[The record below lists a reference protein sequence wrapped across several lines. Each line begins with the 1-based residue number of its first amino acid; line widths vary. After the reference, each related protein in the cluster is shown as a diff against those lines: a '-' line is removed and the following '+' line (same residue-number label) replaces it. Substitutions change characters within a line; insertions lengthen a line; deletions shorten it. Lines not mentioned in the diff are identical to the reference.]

1 MALEFNYT
9 LSVNESKSLT
19 DLDEFLKKV
28 SGKNVKIGLDF
39 DLDSFNSMIDKIQDK
54 LDDISGKL
62 KLEFG
67 DFDVDVEALQ
77 TKLRKV
83 GDKVKL
89 NIPAE
94 IEVKEHDI
102 KKPLETTGS
111 DVGKSVGKSIG
122 EIQDSLI
129 LALNNLSSKVAKN
142 GLEDLIPVDDI
153 KKSIDELNKS
163 GLEMQEVNKQ
173 ARLIKQEIQAWSQVT
188 TAQNKLFE
196 TTATKANQVAQAV
209 NQMNQNSKQ
218 DDIDRRTKKLQQ
230 QLDAQL
236 DNIKA
241 SKEFSRLTQQQRDD
255 FNRLEVSMTVTGNS
269 LKEVRNNYEDLN
281 HELKEFERLNIGPL
295 VENQESAFSKLFATM
310 SAGSIIYNG
319 ITAAMNGVQSAFRNA
334 VDFAYELDEAYT
346 NINQTM
352 TISKSDFEEWVDE
365 ATKVANSTGTLTGE
379 VLTMMKTYANA
390 GETIDN
396 INAKLAGTTA
406 FQNVTGLAAAEV
418 TNSVQSIM
426 NQYKLAQGTADEIAD
441 SMQYLGDVM
450 VGVAYKLKKDESLA
464 MQDVIAGVE
473 GAGSVI
479 NNAGGSFEWF
489 ASVVGTLSEQ
499 MNATGDETANA
510 MKMIAA
516 RTLQSKEAIADLVE
530 EGEDL
535 GELELAASNAEKALG
550 GIGISVRTQT
560 GEFKGLEEILGEVAA
575 KWDTLNNTQQQL
587 VSEKLA
593 GNNRRNYFIALME
606 DYDRVIELQ
615 QAASNSTGAMMEASQ
630 KQAESL
636 EGVTNQ
642 LKNTMTEMYQ
652 GIISSDALKDAIKI
666 ANGFLQ
672 SLTKIVPIISSSL
685 IPALASA
692 TAMFVAF
699 DLAVKGSDGK
709 IIGFGKNVVKAVGKI
724 KTLITQMGLWK
735 TAMIGAAGVLTGV
748 LVFGIQHFIKKAK
761 EKQEHIDGI
770 TDAMKQYKETAKEA
784 ESTDEKINDYKDLH
798 DELKNMNTT
807 EERKLEIQQEIAS
820 IRDELAS
827 DPRFKNILD
836 DETKSVQEQ
845 VAAMKELSKYDQ
857 QQNARQLLE
866 NTDLSD
872 RDVYSMANGLTNK
885 ANSIKAWEDDLNEL
899 QAQYDELVAKQN
911 NLTEGSKEWNKAQ
924 KEINRLNSDMTN
936 TQQKLLNAQDEL
948 VDDYETLQAYQ
959 EAGKAASEVG
969 IINTRQEV
977 KSLEANKDIY
987 EQILG
992 IKQNSLDT
1000 TKEEVEA
1007 EQDKTDLIKQQL
1019 DAQAKENDSGLS
1031 ETVKQQEDLNKRYLE
1046 SLNYLEEAQGLINK
1060 MKDGLSLD
1068 DMNTILDSD
1077 LMEDFTGAIDNAD
1090 QVVEHLKGKM
1100 SEMQDIAY
1108 ETYAE
1113 MMLADDE
1120 YWNNA
1125 MTKCAEAL
1133 GINAE
1138 QFVNYVNE
1146 KGLARQVDITNAEN
1160 ATDAENQMNTSLA
1173 KQLISAYASV
1183 VNEKGD
1189 GRKIDMQNVA
1199 EFLNQQEVK
1208 EAKTVEDLKR
1218 MWMEYYNAKRETI
1231 QAELNDLGAKLDVMA
1246 GDYGDQGNID
1256 PATMSQWNGLRKQ
1269 LRELESTNDSLTNYF
1284 ENVNTMLGGVS
1295 SGLSQAAVSAGKGV
1309 NSALSSAGSGSGS
1322 GNKGNS
1328 STKREVEDMES
1339 LVDRYYELNDAIKTV
1354 TKQLDKNRQ
1363 KQAQATTKQEYKKL
1377 VQEEIDLINKQIK
1390 ALQNLQKEQE
1400 KERNELKATLQ
1411 SNGFGF
1417 DSNGNITN
1425 YAKRLEQLT
1434 NYANSLS
1441 DPDQK
1446 QAAINNVNAINEII
1460 NAYTQLEDDT
1470 IPGTSLE
1477 IENLRQEIVS
1487 INKELE
1493 QNLEL
1498 IDQLGDR
1505 YFDVLSK
1512 LADIENKLAMNDKL
1526 QANSVGL
1533 KKIQLMKDEIL
1544 LIKEKQKLLE
1554 DQRAQSE
1561 AEAKKL
1567 QQQLKNEGVTFDHNG
1582 NIANYD
1588 AITKNLT
1595 DKANNL
1601 VGESQQDALEHAEK
1615 ILDLIDQYM
1624 TLTDETIPGLE
1635 QEWMDYANTVQDIER
1650 EMKDLVV
1657 DMQKQVTEAYE
1668 NEQNKRYQAL
1678 KDNLKKEQD
1687 ALNKAYEEES
1697 YQKGLNEQQRA
1708 LDEIAQQ
1715 IAIYSR
1721 DGSEAGKARLEQLKK
1736 EYEAQQEAI
1745 NEMIRENEKKLSDER
1760 FAEEETKLDDEL
1772 AEILAPE
1779 NLVAA
1784 VNEAI
1789 TSGMVT
1795 VGDEVIKLSDLMSDW
1810 MDESGDGLYALGG
1823 VIKEEL
1829 IANLEAAAE
1838 LMRETGILGVSD
1850 VSSRLKSINESRDSG
1865 STVNFNQPLVF
1876 VESMSADTDL
1886 EAFATTIKNEVY
1898 GAINEALR

>member
-1 MALEFNYT
+1 MALGFNYT

-196 TTATKANQVAQAV
+196 TTATKANQVAKVV

-218 DDIDRRTKKLQQ
+218 DDIDRKIKKLQQ
-230 QLDAQL
+230 QLDAQI

-255 FNRLEVSMTVTGNS
+255 FNRLEVAMTVTGNS

-295 VENQESAFSKLFATM
+295 VEKQENAFSKLFATM

-319 ITAAMNGVQSAFRNA
+319 ITAAMNGVQSAFRDA

-379 VLTMMKTYANA
+379 VLTMMKTYASA

-406 FQNVTGLAAAEV
+406 FQNVTGLAAADV

-426 NQYKLAQGTADEIAD
+426 NQYKLAQGTAEEIAN

-450 VGVAYKLKKDESLA
+450 VGVAYKLKKEESLA

-535 GELELAASNAEKALG
+535 EELELAASNAEKALG

-615 QAASNSTGAMMEASQ
+615 QAASDSTGAMMEASQ

-672 SLTKIVPIISSSL
+672 SLTKIAPIISSSL

-709 IIGFGKNVVKAVGKI
+709 IIGFGNNVVKAVGKI

-748 LVFGIQHFIKKAK
+748 LVFGIQQFIKKAK

-807 EERKLEIQQEIAS
+807 EERKLEIEQEIAS

-827 DPRFKNILD
+827 DSRFKNILD

-872 RDVYSMANGLTNK
+872 RDVYTMANGLTNK

-899 QAQYDELVAKQN
+899 QAQYDELVAKQS

-924 KEINRLNSDMTN
+924 KEINKLNSDMTN

-992 IKQNSLDT
+992 IKQDSLDT
-1000 TKEEVEA
+1000 TKEEAKA

-1046 SLNYLEEAQGLINK
+1046 SLNYLEEAQELINK

-1160 ATDAENQMNTSLA
+1160 AADAENQMNTNLA

-1189 GRKIDMQNVA
+1189 DRKIDMQNVA
-1199 EFLNQQEVK
+1199 NFLNTQEAK
-1208 EAKTVEDLKR
+1208 EAQTIEELKNAWAAYYKAKVSAVQREYLDLKNSIKD
-1218 MWMEYYNAKRETI
+1218 MDAGQVDPEIMKHLNNLNQEIQGWYNTNKNM
-1231 QAELNDLGAKLDVMA
+1231 Q
-1246 GDYGDQGNID
+1246 DYFKDI
-1256 PATMSQWNGLRKQ
+1256 
-1269 LRELESTNDSLTNYF
+1269 STAFT
-1284 ENVNTMLGGVS
+1284 GVS
-1295 SGLSQAAVSAGKGV
+1295 GGLSQAVAGA
-1309 NSALSSAGSGSGS
+1309 SQAIAGASKPSYSSGSGGSS
-1322 GNKGNS
+1322 G
-1328 STKREVEDMES
+1328 STTTQREVADMED
-1339 LVDRYYELNDAIKTV
+1339 LVDRYYQFNDAIKTV

-1363 KQAQATTKQEYKKL
+1363 KQAQVTTKQEYKKL

-1411 SNGFGF
+1411 SNGFSF

-1446 QAAINNVNAINEII
+1446 QAAINNVKAINEII

-1470 IPGTSLE
+1470 LPGTSSE
-1477 IENLRQEIVS
+1477 IENLKQEIVS

-1567 QQQLKNEGVTFDHNG
+1567 QQQLKNEGVTFDNNG

-1810 MDESGDGLYALGG
+1810 MNESGDGLYALGG

-1865 STVNFNQPLVF
+1865 STVNFNQPLVL